1 MKQNHREIVF
11 QEHNKS
17 MKQFCTSHIKL
28 TLVNAP
34 MYDGPAVPAR
44 TQPLRLSPSLS
55 DNGGSTGSN
64 RTMDWAALARISKV
78 KNYKL
83 SPN

>member
-11 QEHNKS
+11 QEHNKN

-34 MYDGPAVPAR
+34 RYDEPAVLAR
-44 TQPLRLSPSLS
+44 TQLLRLSPALS
-55 DNGGSTGSN
+55 DNGGTAGAN
-64 RTMDWAALARISKV
+64 RTMDWAALAWISKV
-78 KNYKL
+78 KSYKL
-83 SPN
+83 SQN

>member
-17 MKQFCTSHIKL
+17 MKQFCASHIKL

-34 MYDGPAVPAR
+34 RYAEPAVLAR
-44 TQPLRLSPSLS
+44 TQLLRLSPALS
-55 DNGGSTGSN
+55 DNGGSAGTN
-64 RTMDWAALARISKV
+64 RTMDWAAFAWISKV
-78 KNYKL
+78 KSYKL
-83 SPN
+83 LPN